1 MARARPEDRGRSR
14 CVDAT
19 RLLAVPETRERQRR
33 ASPHFGESAGDLS
46 FTRTGQGLGQ
56 DLDIYRSLLSFA
68 RPHVGWETPS
78 LRSLL
83 RLDGPDWHRGA
94 ETAGLRVVGKS
105 SCIPESI
112 VGTLCGFR

>member
-46 FTRTGQGLGQ
+46 VARIGQGLGQ

-68 RPHVGWETPS
+68 RPHVGWQTPG

-105 SCIPESI
+105 SRVPEPV
-112 VGTLCGFR
+112 VGAVRGLR